1 MIING
6 KELALKIQETLKE
19 QISKFKT
26 KPHLSIIQVG
36 ENSAS
41 TIYVNNK
48 IKACENVGIYVQ
60 PLRMKTAT
68 PEEIKEIIKLLN
80 EDPRVNG
87 IIVQLPLPEEMDE
100 QDIINTIKP
109 EKDVDGLTSVN
120 VGLSLQGTP
129 YFISATA
136 RGICEILNHYN
147 ISTAGKR
154 VVVVGRSNIVGK
166 PIATL
171 LMQRPYF
178 SIPNLTP
185 GLLGDA
191 TVTVCHSKTQELGK
205 ITKEADILIVAAGC
219 PGLIKNEM
227 VKEGAVVIDVGI
239 NRVEGEGRKVV
250 GDVDFEGVKDKV
262 AFITPVPNGVGPM
275 TVTSLLQNTVQAY
288 VYQHR

>member
-1 MIING
+1 
-6 KELALKIQETLKE
+6 
-19 QISKFKT
+19 
-26 KPHLSIIQVG
+26 
-36 ENSAS
+36 
-41 TIYVNNK
+41 
-48 IKACENVGIYVQ
+48 
-60 PLRMKTAT
+60 MKTAT

-87 IIVQLPLPEEMDE
+87 IIIQLPLPEEMDE

>member
-48 IKACENVGIYVQ
+48 IKACENVGISVQ

-68 PEEIKEIIKLLN
+68 PEEIKEIIKRLN
-80 EDPRVNG
+80 EDPMVNG

-120 VGLSLQGTP
+120 VGL
-129 YFISATA
+129 YFKE
-136 RGICEILNHYN
+136 RH
-147 ISTAGKR
+147 
-154 VVVVGRSNIVGK
+154 
-166 PIATL
+166 TL
-171 LMQRPYF
+171 LVQRREVFVRY
-178 SIPNLTP
+178 
-185 GLLGDA
+185 
-191 TVTVCHSKTQELGK
+191 
-205 ITKEADILIVAAGC
+205 
-219 PGLIKNEM
+219 
-227 VKEGAVVIDVGI
+227 
-239 NRVEGEGRKVV
+239 
-250 GDVDFEGVKDKV
+250 
-262 AFITPVPNGVGPM
+262 
-275 TVTSLLQNTVQAY
+275 
-288 VYQHR
+288 